1 MRIAFVHPD
10 LGLGGAERLVV
21 DAAMSLQSLGHDCE
35 IFTPFQ
41 HPSRTFQEVA
51 PPHPVI
57 PVTIVNTRVPR
68 TIFNRLHAVLA
79 MLRCS
84 IVAIYVCLFRKP
96 HAAIV
101 DLVSAPLF
109 IFWIFSVPTLF
120 YCHFPDKLLA
130 ASLKSRE
137 RSPQQF
143 PNDSSHYR
151 LSQSYVV
158 IAFKKMY
165 RKCVDAQ
172 EALALRVASAVC
184 CNSRFTTDAFKTVFP
199 RLPTPRVIYPCVHST
214 ISVSENSYAASSNTS
229 GLLSKP
235 YILSINRYEAK
246 KNIILAV
253 EAFARLLSNASASSG
268 TCARSS
274 LLPTLQLIIA
284 GGYDSRLHDNVS
296 YFATLTSLI
305 EKYGLKNRIHLL
317 RNVTDDERSCLMHN
331 ARVLIYTPRDE
342 HFGIV
347 PLEAMATG
355 VPVVAVNSGGPCES
369 IVHRQTGLLCHD
381 SPDDFAN
388 AISTLI
394 DNPELATQMGARGKQ
409 HVSQRFSRDVLGS
422 ELQAVLQTVT
432 SNVPNSRPNT
442 PAAAARS

>member
-35 IFTPFQ
+35 ILTPFQ

-51 PPHPVI
+51 PPHPII
-57 PVTIVNTRVPR
+57 PVTIVNARVPR

-96 HAAIV
+96 HVAVV

-109 IFWIFSVPTLF
+109 IFWIFNVPTMF

-130 ASLKSRE
+130 ASLKSQE
-137 RSPQQF
+137 PSPQQF

-151 LSQSYVV
+151 LLQSHVV
-158 IAFKKMY
+158 IALKKMY
-165 RKCVDAQ
+165 RKCVDTQ
-172 EALALRVASAVC
+172 EALALRLASAIC
-184 CNSRFTTDAFKTVFP
+184 CNSRFTANAFKTVFP
-199 RLPTPRVIYPCVHST
+199 RLPIPRVVYPCVPST
-214 ISVSENSYAASSNTS
+214 IFASENSYTASSSIS

-246 KNIILAV
+246 KNIVLAI
-253 EAFARLLSNASASSG
+253 EAFARLLSNASTSPGA
-268 TCARSS
+268 CARSS

-284 GGYDSRLHDNVS
+284 GGYDSRLHENVS
-296 YFATLTSLI
+296 YFSTLTSLI
-305 EKYGLKNRIHLL
+305 EKYELKDRIHLL
-317 RNVTDDERSCLMHN
+317 RNVTDDERFCLLHN

-355 VPVVAVNSGGPCES
+355 IPVVAVNSGGPCES
-369 IVHRQTGLLCHD
+369 IIHRQTGLLCRD
-381 SPDDFAN
+381 SPDDFAD

-394 DNPELATQMGARGKQ
+394 DNPGLATQMGVRGKQ
-409 HVSQRFSRDVLGS
+409 HVVRRFSRDVLGS
-422 ELQAVLQTVT
+422 QLQAVLQTIA
-432 SNVPNSRPNT
+432 SNIPNSRPNT
-442 PAAAARS
+442 PTAAARS